1 MSKISD
7 IDWLQTP
14 QGVNR
19 GYIKAEKISELWIH
33 TGTDC
38 NLGCS
43 FCFENSKPG
52 DTRIELISFADAKR
66 YIDEAIELGVER
78 FSFTGGEPFVNK
90 DFMRILS
97 YALELKPCLVLT
109 NGTGPIR
116 SKFDEVLKL
125 KEKPHNLKFRISI
138 DHPDEKEHD
147 NGRGKG
153 TFALAVEALS
163 MLHQNG
169 FSVSVAR
176 YGRQSEDKAAVE
188 NKFKEIFIKAGL
200 PEDTRLVVFYNLYK
214 ANKSVEVPEIT
225 ENCMTTYKDEKSRA
239 EFMCAYSRM
248 IVKKDGETGVYA
260 CTLVD
265 DDNRYNLSK
274 TIRDSID
281 VKVMLGHHRCYSCFS
296 AGTSCSE
303 R

>member
-1 MSKISD
+1 MTQTTD
-7 IDWLQTP
+7 IDWLKTP
-14 QGVNR
+14 DGVNR
-19 GYIKAEKISELWIH
+19 GYIKAEKLSELWIH
-33 TGTDC
+33 TGTVC
-38 NLGCS
+38 NLGCP

-52 DTRIELISFADAKR
+52 DTRIELITFEEAKK
-66 YIDEAIELGVER
+66 YIDEAVELGIER

-90 DFMRILS
+90 DFFKILS
-97 YALELKPCLVLT
+97 YALNYRPCLVLT

-116 SKFDEVLKL
+116 TQLDDVIKLSK
-125 KEKPHNLKFRISI
+125 KPNKLKFRISI
-138 DHPDEKEHD
+138 DHPDEIEHD
-147 NGRGKG
+147 KGRGKG
-153 TFALAVEALS
+153 TFALAVEMLS

-176 YGRQSEDKAAVE
+176 YGRLSEDKQAVE
-188 NKFKEIFIKAGL
+188 NKFKDIFKTARL
-200 PEDTRLVVFYNLYK
+200 PENTKLIVFYNLYK
-214 ANKSVEVPEIT
+214 PNKSVDVPHIT

-265 DDNRYNLSK
+265 DDTRYNLAK
-274 TIRDSID
+274 TLRESID

-303 R
+303 G